1 MSSLS
6 NINSA
11 PTGTT
16 PANSNNPNPSS
27 SANNAAAVGG
37 EHLLDARNVHVNQF
51 RIGGFQ
57 SSELPTGNFLSG
69 TGSSGN
75 PASAAS
81 VAEGDVDGP
90 TPTTGQSGQQGQEQE
105 DEGELSDDEKVRRER
120 QRQWAALVA
129 SGEIEPSKLNVR
141 PGQQYTLPV
150 EKPKFY

>member
-6 NINSA
+6 NISSA
-11 PTGTT
+11 PTSTNAAT
-16 PANSNNPNPSS
+16 ST
-27 SANNAAAVGG
+27 NNANAPNNNDNNANA
-37 EHLLDARNVHVNQF
+37 EQLFDARNVNANKF
-51 RIGGFQ
+51 RIGGFHG
-57 SSELPTGNFLSG
+57 SIPTGNFLANSVA
-69 TGSSGN
+69 SSEGG
-75 PASAAS
+75 PASS

-90 TPTTGQSGQQGQEQE
+90 TPTTRQPGQQQQEEE

-141 PGQQYTLPV
+141 PGQRYTLPV

>member
-1 MSSLS
+1 MSGLS

-11 PTGTT
+11 STGT
-16 PANSNNPNPSS
+16 PANNANANSNSN
-27 SANNAAAVGG
+27 ANAVGG
-37 EHLLDARNVHVNQF
+37 EQLFDARNVNPNRF

-57 SSELPTGNFLSG
+57 GELPTGNFLSSTG
-69 TGSSGN
+69 TSSGN
-75 PASAAS
+75 PIAS

-90 TPTTGQSGQQGQEQE
+90 TSTTQQTGQGKQEE

-129 SGEIEPSKLNVR
+129 SGEIEPAKLNIR
-141 PGQQYTLPV
+141 PGQRYTLPV